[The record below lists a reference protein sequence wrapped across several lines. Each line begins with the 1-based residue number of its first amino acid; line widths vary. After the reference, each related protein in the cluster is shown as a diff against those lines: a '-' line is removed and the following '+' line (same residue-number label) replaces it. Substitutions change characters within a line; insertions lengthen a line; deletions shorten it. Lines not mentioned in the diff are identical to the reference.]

1 MFYKNN
7 LKIIPRNLA
16 NYLTPLALT
25 TLFIFFSELRVQQDE
40 TKNLVLFISNLA
52 NYLPE
57 KYKSETNASIEYL
70 KYLSLILKNKY
81 NIDTVIKDKNLNN
94 DNRFKCL
101 YIKKSSI
108 CTFFQIVKPHLLYS
122 QYNMFNLP
130 PSVTERG

>member
-57 KYKSETNASIEYL
+57 KYKSETNASIEDL

-108 CTFFQIVKPHLLYS
+108 CTFFQIVKPHLLHS
-122 QYNMFNLP
+122 QYNLLNLS
-130 PSVTERG
+130 PSAGKER